1 MKQEA
6 INKLLEVTE
15 KEIIQGEI
23 MIAFY
28 EERAKKQ
35 EPEEAAKTLL
45 KAEQLRST
53 LKFNNEFNE
62 YLKSL

>member
-1 MKQEA
+1 MKKEV
-6 INKLLEVTE
+6 ITKLLEVTE
-15 KEIIQGEI
+15 KEIIQGEL

-35 EPEEAAKTLL
+35 ESEESAKTLL
-45 KAEQLRST
+45 KVEQLKSALT
-53 LKFNNEFNE
+53 FNQEFNE